1 MPNSLL
7 ILPIHS
13 FVDLITNSSSE
24 LFVCETKQKIAAF
37 KKTITKLAELHNAAN
52 ALRTADTDY
61 YYGDLDIEGLF
72 RGHFRNPR
80 IQPYTFRLDLYPK
93 CAEWRSICDWR
104 HDNVHPVKAKA
115 EAKMDAW
122 RKDNPTPK
130 YNWSGEDTPEKRA
143 YTDHQ
148 KKENAARTKIFA
160 KWNALQD
167 ATETELHEWA
177 FRYNGLDWNTGEASK
192 DNWCRWRRHFKIDK
206 HEQFVEDIRQ
216 ATTYDFGFNAGDIW
230 LQTSSDNTVPY
241 GFFDDIQRIFRCK
254 RVHLG

>member
-1 MPNSLL
+1 MNTLL
-7 ILPIHS
+7 ILPVHS

-52 ALRTADTDY
+52 ALRTSDTDY
-61 YYGDLDIEGLF
+61 YCGDLDIEGLF

-122 RKDNPTPK
+122 RKANPTPK
-130 YNWSGEDTPEKRA
+130 YNWSSEDTPEKRA

-167 ATETELHEWA
+167 ATETELYRWVFA
-177 FRYNGLDWNTGEASK
+177 QNGLDWDAGKQST
-192 DNWCRWRRHFKIDK
+192 DHWRRWERDFDNDKAEEFK
-206 HEQFVEDIRQ
+206 HDIGL
-216 ATTYDFGFNAGDIW
+216 ATTYNFGFNAGDIW
-230 LQTSSDNTVPY
+230 LQTSSDNTVPC
-241 GFFDDIQRIFRCK
+241 GFFDDIQRIFRCN

>member
-1 MPNSLL
+1 MHLF
-7 ILPIHS
+7 ILPVHS

-24 LFVCETKQKIAAF
+24 LFICETKQKLTTF
-37 KKTITKLAELHNAAN
+37 KKTLVKLAELHNEAHK
-52 ALRTADTDY
+52 LRDTSTE
-61 YYGDLDIEGLF
+61 YGYSDLDVPGLF
-72 RGHFRNPR
+72 SAHFRNPR

-93 CAEWRSICDWR
+93 SAEYRSICDWR
-104 HDNVHPVKAKA
+104 HDNVHPMKAKA

-130 YNWSGEDTPEKRA
+130 YNWSNEDTPEKRA

-167 ATETELHEWA
+167 ATETELYEWA
-177 FRYNGLDWNTGEASK
+177 FRYNGLDWNSGEVSTDK
-192 DNWCRWRRHFKIDK
+192 WRRCTRVFGDKKI
-206 HEQFVEDIRQ
+206 EQFIDDIDT
-216 ATTYDFGFNAGDIW
+216 ATTYDFGFNAGDLW
-230 LQTSSDNTVPY
+230 LQTSSDNTVPCS
-241 GFFDDIQRIFRCK
+241 FFDDIQRIFRCK